1 MKKSLWVLIVLLI
14 SSIAG
19 FSQKKSDCHLTGH
32 VTSKITKEYMPF
44 VNITLKGTTIGT
56 ATDATG
62 HYFLKNLPAGK
73 FTFVV
78 SYVGYKT
85 IEREVDMISVESLDI
100 DFELEED
107 PMELNT
113 VVVSSNRNETNRK
126 EASTIVNIISSK
138 LFEQTNSVCIK
149 QGLDFQPG
157 LRTEVNCQNC
167 GLSQVRIDGLDGE
180 YSQILIDSR
189 PVFSAL
195 QSVYGIEQIP
205 ANMIERVEVVRG
217 GGSSIF
223 GTNAIGG
230 TINIITKEPTANSLT
245 IENTSTV
252 IGMKSPDINTSLNAS
267 VVSDDNR
274 SGAMIFGS
282 TRQRSPFD
290 ANDDGFS
297 EITQFKVQN
306 IGFKGFHK
314 TSDYSK
320 LTLEYHN
327 LYNFLRGGNDFDLP
341 VQEADIAEEAEYYIN
356 TGSLNYD
363 VFSANNK
370 HHLNIYSSIQMTNR
384 TNYAG
389 AQQDPNGFGK
399 SDGHTIVSGAQ
410 YAYSMDKLFVMPA
423 VLTIG
428 AEYNTDYLHD
438 EIVGYHVTADQQI
451 NIASAYVQNE
461 WKNQKMS
468 ILLGGRFD
476 KHSLIDNLIISP
488 RLNVRYRL
496 NNVIN
501 LRAGCSTGFR
511 SPQVYDED
519 LHGSE
524 IGGEISFIQNSPDLK
539 PENSQS
545 YTGSVDFTKT
555 FGSVQSDLLIEGFYT
570 NLENVFAFNEIG
582 TTLDNAFIIQRY
594 NASGAV
600 VAGINIDGELVFP
613 DNLQFK
619 FGMTLQKS
627 EYKDAQ
633 TWSDDSTIA
642 PQKRMFRSPNH
653 YGYLT
658 LNYEVVKNLNI
669 AISGVYTGSMLV
681 QHFAGYISKD
691 AEVNTPDFYDMNIK
705 LLYDF
710 KLNNSAKIQV
720 NLGVQNIFNSFQKD
734 FDKGE
739 YRDAAYIYGPSL
751 PRSLVFGLKLMI

>member
-627 EYKDAQ
+627 EYKDTQ

>member
-85 IEREVDMISVESLDI
+85 IEREVDLISVESQDI

>member
-1 MKKSLWVLIVLLI
+1 
-14 SSIAG
+14 
-19 FSQKKSDCHLTGH
+19 
-32 VTSKITKEYMPF
+32 
-44 VNITLKGTTIGT
+44 
-56 ATDATG
+56 
-62 HYFLKNLPAGK
+62 
-73 FTFVV
+73 
-78 SYVGYKT
+78 
-85 IEREVDMISVESLDI
+85 
-100 DFELEED
+100 
-107 PMELNT
+107 
-113 VVVSSNRNETNRK
+113 
-126 EASTIVNIISSK
+126 
-138 LFEQTNSVCIK
+138 
-149 QGLDFQPG
+149 
-157 LRTEVNCQNC
+157 
-167 GLSQVRIDGLDGE
+167 
-180 YSQILIDSR
+180 
-189 PVFSAL
+189 
-195 QSVYGIEQIP
+195 
-205 ANMIERVEVVRG
+205 
-217 GGSSIF
+217 
-223 GTNAIGG
+223 
-230 TINIITKEPTANSLT
+230 
-245 IENTSTV
+245 
-252 IGMKSPDINTSLNAS
+252 
-267 VVSDDNR
+267 
-274 SGAMIFGS
+274 MIFGS

-290 ANDDGFS
+290 ANGDWFS

-306 IGFKGFHK
+306 IGFKGFYK

-410 YAYSMDKLFVMPA
+410 YTYSMDKLFVMPA

-627 EYKDAQ
+627 EYKDTQ

>member
-85 IEREVDMISVESLDI
+85 IEREVDLISVESQDI

-710 KLNNSAKIQV
+710 KLNNSAKIRV

>member
-282 TRQRSPFD
+282 TRQRSTFD

-627 EYKDAQ
+627 EYKDTQ

>member
-14 SSIAG
+14 SSTAG

-290 ANDDGFS
+290 ANGDWFS

-306 IGFKGFHK
+306 IGFKGFYK

-410 YAYSMDKLFVMPA
+410 YTYSMDKLFVMPA

-627 EYKDAQ
+627 EYKDTQ